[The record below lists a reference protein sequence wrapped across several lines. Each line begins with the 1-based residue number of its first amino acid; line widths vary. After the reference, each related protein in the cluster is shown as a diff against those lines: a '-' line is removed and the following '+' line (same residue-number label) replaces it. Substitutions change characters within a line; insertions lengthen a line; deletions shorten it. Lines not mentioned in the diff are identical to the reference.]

1 MVIIRE
7 CAEYE
12 ESISK
17 KDEGSKG
24 GTLAKEILWVY

>member
-17 KDEGSKG
+17 KELNLGEKMVVDWSSQ
-24 GTLAKEILWVY
+24 